1 MMVLTP
7 TPLIAILRGV
17 RPQEADTIA
26 SILVEA
32 GFGAVEVPLNSPEPL
47 VSIETIARKWAG
59 RILVGAGTVLLSDE
73 VDRAAGAGAKLV
85 VAPNAD
91 PAVIERA
98 LEFGLAV
105 LPGVA
110 TPTEAFGA
118 LAHGA
123 SGLKLFPAEAIP
135 PEVVKAWRSVLPKET
150 PLFPV
155 GGISPERIAPYRK
168 AGAAGFGIGSAL
180 YRPGATPA
188 EVEKAAKAFVAAWK
202 NIG

>member
-32 GFGAVEVPLNSPEPL
+32 GFGVVEVPLNSPEPL

-180 YRPGATPA
+180 YRPGAMPA